1 MAQRSA
7 AADAIFL
14 CGFCSFPGDSHVWV
28 RTYNPPLLASQSPV
42 AYLHL
47 KLLTLDISV
56 ITHQF
61 YLRPQHP
68 ALSNMFAETLSYRM
82 HLPPAPNFPPRGG
95 LQINNVVCLGYRTVH
110 NAPISDFR
118 QPCAGCTMGY
128 NAHSPL
134 ASSTPPAILST
145 VSRPPSASTS
155 NSRSTSAFYQPPS
168 AFSQSHRAPHLPP
181 VAESPLAQFSRPAPL
196 LTTCMPAT
204 SSFSQPA
211 ISSLSPPAS
220 SWPSLPHYAPIA
232 TPYSR
237 NPRFS
242 ATQVSPGFGVP
253 HAGIPMSTTAG
264 RSRVRSNRKTTMPYS
279 VSKPVK
285 QVSEKQVD
293 IVIFPNDIHNAPA
306 APDSID
312 DIFEDTYLRFPHRI
326 HVGERLASD
335 LNGLQDFGLV
345 HRMTLTAS
353 SRNEI
358 IMNQV
363 YNSVLAISTSH
374 NIQFPPEPECSSD
387 LDASAPNREFQIQ
400 FQHLPFRLLKI
411 SYQMPKGHYLSFDAT
426 ETWQDYTFHALSK
439 RVNRIQHPTDPNVGL
454 LIICPKY
461 GPLIGPI
468 QPHSTQHHMCFA
480 DRAFKILIDADEE
493 ELEYQGLEPGDTVPA
508 ECKAFCPLMAGTSR
522 RSRPAL
528 APVLSPIDID
538 EDLIPSTPDNQ
549 SHVLPT
555 LANPQT
561 SFPTVIDLTLPS
573 PNHSSHLLHSPPHPP
588 IVHRHSV
595 YVSPTPPPYETLL
608 EVDDAI
614 MRAFD
619 SEVEHSM
626 VHVRGPTV
634 KACAEGLIDFLCQQ
648 QRDSDSPYAHSYHVN
663 ERFSIQPHTQKL
675 SDILGKHWIFRAGYD
690 GAHDASGEGV
700 MRQVLTEALVLCLSE
715 SCGITQTLDKDGFH
729 VLRIRDFPSP
739 SDIEHAFALGAICTM
754 MMIRGHI
761 APDPISPA
769 LLVTAFAGVEALSD
783 KSWVEALFPDHYEDL
798 GLLPSSPRDLTTSV
812 ISASQRTCLQRFIQG
827 TIDSSV
833 SRLAL
838 LSDEQWPAVVLSL
851 HAGALLGIKP
861 EALSSS
867 QLFKAFQAG
876 IDIQLSTMH
885 ESVIQM
891 LKSSAK
897 WLLSHCYHRRITNG
911 EQVISRL
918 DFVVCGDSTF
928 EFVTAP
934 PLVVQLR
941 SVFEHYFHGIGH
953 PSHPQMADLLLSGVT
968 MLPPPGQDFTI
979 YVHQTIPETICFAG
993 QYHHDDNLLPPSI
1006 HACNYS
1012 MDVWFNRKMMHIL
1025 GRSPLSDSDIT
1036 ELEFMLHCV
1045 VFDTGQD
1052 SFT

>member
-1 MAQRSA
+1 
-7 AADAIFL
+7 
-14 CGFCSFPGDSHVWV
+14 
-28 RTYNPPLLASQSPV
+28 
-42 AYLHL
+42 
-47 KLLTLDISV
+47 
-56 ITHQF
+56 
-61 YLRPQHP
+61 
-68 ALSNMFAETLSYRM
+68 
-82 HLPPAPNFPPRGG
+82 
-95 LQINNVVCLGYRTVH
+95 
-110 NAPISDFR
+110 
-118 QPCAGCTMGY
+118 MGY

-134 ASSTPPAILST
+134 ASTPPAILST
-145 VSRPPSASTS
+145 TSRPPSASTS
-155 NSRSTSAFYQPPS
+155 NSHSTSAFYQPPS
-168 AFSQSHRAPHLPP
+168 AFSQPNRAPHLPP
-181 VAESPLAQFSRPAPL
+181 VAESPLAQFSCPAPL

-204 SSFSQPA
+204 SSSSQPA

-232 TPYSR
+232 TPYSH
-237 NPRFS
+237 NPHFS

-253 HAGIPMSTTAG
+253 HTGIPMSTTAG

-293 IVIFPNDIHNAPA
+293 IVIFPNDIHAAPA

-312 DIFEDTYLRFPHRI
+312 DIFEDTYLHFPRRI

-345 HRMTLTAS
+345 HRITLTAS

-358 IMNQV
+358 IMNQ
-363 YNSVLAISTSH
+363 
-374 NIQFPPEPECSSD
+374 PECSFD
-387 LDASAPNREFQIQ
+387 LDASAPNREFRIQ

-411 SYQMPKGHYLSFDAT
+411 GYQMPKGHYLSFDTT

-439 RVNRIQHPTDPNVGL
+439 RVNRIQHPTNPNVGL

-468 QPHSTQHHMCFA
+468 QQHSTQHHMCFA

-493 ELEYQGLEPGDTVPA
+493 ELEYQGLEPGDTI
-508 ECKAFCPLMAGTSR
+508 
-522 RSRPAL
+522 
-528 APVLSPIDID
+528 PVDPIDSD
-538 EDLIPSTPDNQ
+538 EDLYAPPTIPSTPDNQ
-549 SHVLPT
+549 PNVLPSISSPAT
-555 LANPQT
+555 SLSSISSPSLNSLPALVNPQT

-573 PNHSSHLLHSPPHPP
+573 PNHSSHSPPHSP
-588 IVHRHSV
+588 IVHHHSV

-608 EVDDAI
+608 EVDNAI
-614 MRAFD
+614 MTAFD
-619 SEVEHSM
+619 SKVEHSM

-648 QRDSDSPYAHSYHVN
+648 QRNSDTPYARSYYVN
-663 ERFSIQPHTQKL
+663 ERFSIRPHNQKL
-675 SDILGKHWIFRAGYD
+675 SDMFGKHWIFRVGYD

-700 MRQVLTEALVLCLSE
+700 MRQVLTEALMLCLSE
-715 SCGITQTLDKDGFH
+715 SYGITQILDKHGFH
-729 VLRIRDFPSP
+729 VLHIRDFPTP
-739 SDIEHAFALGAICTM
+739 SDIECAFALGAVCTM
-754 MMIRGHI
+754 MMICGHI

-769 LLVTAFAGVEALSD
+769 LLITAFAGVEALAD
-783 KSWVEALFPDHYEDL
+783 KCWVGALFPDHYDDL
-798 GLLPSSPRDLTTSV
+798 GLLPSSPCDLTSST

-851 HAGALLGIKP
+851 HTSTLLGIKP

-876 IDIQLSTMH
+876 IDIQLSTTH
-885 ESVIQM
+885 KSVIEM
-891 LKSSAK
+891 LKLSSK

-911 EQVISRL
+911 EQVISHL
-918 DFVVCGDSTF
+918 DFVVCGDPTF
-928 EFVTAP
+928 ESATAP

-941 SVFEHYFHGIGH
+941 SVFEHYFCGIGH
-953 PSHPQMADLLLSGVT
+953 PPHPQMADLVNEAQRDIDNADPAYRACRFVKLLSGVT
-968 MLPPPGQDFTI
+968 LLPPPGQDFTI
-979 YVHQTIPETICFAG
+979 YVHQTIPETVCFAG
-993 QYHHDDNLLPPSI
+993 QYHRDNGLLPPSI

-1012 MDVWFNRKMMHIL
+1012 MDVWFNRKMMPIL
-1025 GRSPLSDSDIT
+1025 GKSPLSDSDIA

-1045 VFDTGQD
+1045 IFDAGQD